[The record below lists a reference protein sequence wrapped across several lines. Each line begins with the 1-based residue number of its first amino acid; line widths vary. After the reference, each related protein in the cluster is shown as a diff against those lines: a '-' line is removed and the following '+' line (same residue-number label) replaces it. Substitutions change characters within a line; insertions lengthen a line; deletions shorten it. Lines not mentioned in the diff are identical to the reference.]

1 MEALT
6 GVQKWLN
13 VISQYDNEF
22 KKWEARTNKIV
33 KRYRDDNRNQNTNE
47 TAKFNIL
54 WSNVQTLI
62 PAVYARLP
70 KADVARRFGDN
81 DPVARVASQLIERAL
96 DFEIEHYTDFRSTMK
111 HAVEDRFLG
120 GRGVAWVRYE
130 PHVRA
135 QDIPED
141 GLQVTEDVDE
151 PDERGGQQVKTAM
164 PGVDGAMGEEVEP
177 QEEIEYECAPTD
189 YVHWKDFGHS
199 VARTWEEV
207 TSVWRWVYMTKESLA
222 ERFGEEM
229 AKKIPLDAGPETNKQ
244 YSTQSKDFTRAKICE
259 IWDKESG
266 KVYWI
271 SKSCPDI
278 LDERDDPL
286 ELENFFPCAK
296 PLYATMTS
304 DTLVPVPDFVLY
316 QDQATELDILTDRID
331 GLVKALRVRGVYD
344 ASQPTLQRLLTEGDN
359 NTLIPVD
366 KWMAFSEKGG
376 LKGSIDLLPLD
387 TLSNALLQCYRAR
400 DEIKNQIY
408 EITGISDIVRGQT
421 AASETATAQ
430 QIKGQYA
437 GLRLRSMQEDVALF
451 ASELF
456 QLKAQVI
463 CTKFQPTTILM
474 YAAAQSMQP
483 ADQALIPQALQ
494 LIQDKPLRS
503 FRIQVDSDSLV
514 QIDENQNKRERVE
527 FLQAMGG
534 FLTQAL
540 PMGQQAPELVPMLIE
555 LVKFGVGAYKKA
567 APIEGTIDQAMQEL
581 QMKQQQMAQQTPP
594 PNPEVVKMQA
604 EQQFE
609 QMKMQAQ
616 AQSEQMKMQATAQAE
631 QLRAQADIQVAQAKA
646 QADVQMHQMKLQAE
660 SQLEAQKQQY
670 MQAME
675 QVKLQAAEQLEKWKT
690 ELESATK
697 IMVARI
703 GANPGLDLP
712 LMEAQEAASTK
723 IAAELG
729 DNVTQAMNRMVQM
742 HDNMSNMHN
751 MAMDKINGVMT
762 VIAAP
767 KKIIR
772 GPDGR
777 ASGVEV
783 IQ

>member
-13 VISQYDNEF
+13 TISSYDNEF

-33 KRYRDDNRNQNTNE
+33 KRYRDDNRTQNTNE

-70 KADVARRFGDN
+70 KANVSRRFGDN

-96 DFEIEHYTDFRSTMK
+96 DFEIEHYPDFRASMK

-130 PHVRA
+130 PHVRT
-135 QDIPED
+135 QDMPED
-141 GLQVTEDVDE
+141 GLQITEDVDE
-151 PDERGGQQVKTAM
+151 VDEYGNQVKTAM
-164 PGVDGAMGEEVEP
+164 GGLAGEEP

-207 TSVWRWVYMTKESLA
+207 TAVWRWVYMTKESLA
-222 ERFGEEM
+222 ERFGEEL
-229 AKKIPLDAGPETNKQ
+229 AKKVPLDAGPETNKQ
-244 YSTQSKDFTRAKICE
+244 YSQGSKDFTRAKICE
-259 IWDKESG
+259 IWDKETG
-266 KVYWI
+266 KVCWI
-271 SKSCPDI
+271 SKSYPQV

-286 ELENFFPCAK
+286 GLENFFPCAK

-344 ASQPTLQRLLTEGDN
+344 ASQPALQRLLTEGDN

-366 KWMAFSEKGG
+366 KWMGFSEKGG
-376 LKGSIDLLPLD
+376 LKGSIDLLPID
-387 TLSNALLQCYRAR
+387 TLSAALIQCYRAR
-400 DEIKNQIY
+400 DEIKAQIY

-421 AASETATAQ
+421 SASETATAQ

-463 CTKFQPTTILM
+463 CTKFQPSTILQ
-474 YAAAQSMQP
+474 YAAANAMQP
-483 ADQALIPQALQ
+483 ADQALIPQAIQ
-494 LIQDKPLRS
+494 LLQDKPLRS
-503 FRIQVDSDSLV
+503 FRIQVDADSLV
-514 QIDENQNKRERVE
+514 QIDENQNKRDRVE

-534 FLTQAL
+534 FLTQAV
-540 PMGQQAPELVPMLIE
+540 PMGQQMPELVPMLVE
-555 LVKFGVGAYKKA
+555 LVKFGVSAYKKA
-567 APIEGTIDQAMQEL
+567 EPIEGTIDQAMDQL
-581 QMKQQQMAQQTPP
+581 QQKQQMASQQPP
-594 PNPEVVKMQA
+594 QPDPEMVKMQI
-604 EQQFE
+604 EQQRE
-609 QMKMQAQ
+609 QAR
-616 AQSEQMKMQATAQAE
+616 AE
-631 QLRAQADIQVAQAKA
+631 ADIQVEQIKMQSEAALEKQKQDFEAWKVQFEAQNKVNLARIA
-646 QADVQMHQMKLQAE
+646 ANPGVDIPL
-660 SQLEAQKQQY
+660 LEAQELQSKQMVQALTMSLNDALNKMTELHQNMMQ
-670 MQAME
+670 MQAQTVNQIE
-675 QVKLQAAEQLEKWKT
+675 GVKN
-690 ELESATK
+690 
-697 IMVARI
+697 IV
-703 GANPGLDLP
+703 
-712 LMEAQEAASTK
+712 
-723 IAAELG
+723 
-729 DNVTQAMNRMVQM
+729 
-742 HDNMSNMHN
+742 
-751 MAMDKINGVMT
+751 
-762 VIAAP
+762 AAP
-767 KKIIR
+767 KRVIR
-772 GPDGR
+772 GADGKV
-777 ASGVEV
+777 AGVEV
-783 IQ
+783 VQ

>member
-13 VISQYDNEF
+13 CISSYDNEF

-70 KADVARRFGDN
+70 KADVSRRFGDN

-96 DFEIEHYTDFRSTMK
+96 DYEIEHYTDFRSTMK

-130 PHVRA
+130 PHVRT
-135 QDIPED
+135 QDMPED

-151 PDERGGQQVKTAM
+151 ADEYGEKQVKNVMTL
-164 PGVDGAMGEEVEP
+164 DGAMGEEVEP

-207 TSVWRWVYMTKESLA
+207 TAVWRWVYMTKESLA

-244 YSTQSKDFTRAKICE
+244 YTTQNKDFTRAKICE

-266 KVYWI
+266 KVFWI
-271 SKSCPDI
+271 SKSCPQV

-304 DTLVPVPDFVLY
+304 DTLVPVADFVLY

-344 ASQPTLQRLLTEGDN
+344 ASQPALQRLLTEGDN
-359 NTLIPVD
+359 NTLLPVD

-437 GLRLRSMQEDVALF
+437 GLRLRAMQEDVALF

-463 CTKFQPTTILM
+463 CTKFQPATIM
-474 YAAAQSMQP
+474 QYAAADAMQD
-483 ADQALIPQALQ
+483 ADKALIPQALE
-494 LIQDKPLRS
+494 LIKNKPLRS

-514 QIDENQNKRERVE
+514 QIDENQNKRDRVE

-534 FLTQAL
+534 FLSQAV
-540 PMGQQAPELVPMLIE
+540 PMGAQAPELVPMLIE

-567 APIEGTIDQAMQEL
+567 EPIEGMIDQAMDQL
-581 QMKQQQMAQQTPP
+581 KVKQQKASETPPPPDPEMIKAQMDQQREQSRVEADLQIEQIKAQGDAALENQKQQFERWKTEYEAQNKINLARIAANPGYDIPLLEQQESANQQMIVSVAESMKDAISQMAQLHQAM
-594 PNPEVVKMQA
+594 MQ
-604 EQQFE
+604 
-609 QMKMQAQ
+609 MQAQ
-616 AQSEQMKMQATAQAE
+616 TMQQIE
-631 QLRAQADIQVAQAKA
+631 G
-646 QADVQMHQMKLQAE
+646 
-660 SQLEAQKQQY
+660 
-670 MQAME
+670 
-675 QVKLQAAEQLEKWKT
+675 VKN
-690 ELESATK
+690 
-697 IMVARI
+697 IV
-703 GANPGLDLP
+703 G
-712 LMEAQEAASTK
+712 
-723 IAAELG
+723 
-729 DNVTQAMNRMVQM
+729 
-742 HDNMSNMHN
+742 
-751 MAMDKINGVMT
+751 
-762 VIAAP
+762 AP
-767 KKIIR
+767 KRVIR
-772 GPDGR
+772 GPDGKV
-777 ASGVEV
+777 AGVEV
-783 IQ
+783 VQ

>member
-1 MEALT
+1 
-6 GVQKWLN
+6 
-13 VISQYDNEF
+13 
-22 KKWEARTNKIV
+22 
-33 KRYRDDNRNQNTNE
+33 
-47 TAKFNIL
+47 
-54 WSNVQTLI
+54 
-62 PAVYARLP
+62 
-70 KADVARRFGDN
+70 
-81 DPVARVASQLIERAL
+81 
-96 DFEIEHYTDFRSTMK
+96 
-111 HAVEDRFLG
+111 
-120 GRGVAWVRYE
+120 
-130 PHVRA
+130 
-135 QDIPED
+135 
-141 GLQVTEDVDE
+141 
-151 PDERGGQQVKTAM
+151 
-164 PGVDGAMGEEVEP
+164 
-177 QEEIEYECAPTD
+177 
-189 YVHWKDFGHS
+189 
-199 VARTWEEV
+199 
-207 TSVWRWVYMTKESLA
+207 MTKESLI
-222 ERFGEEM
+222 ERFGEKM
-229 AKKIPLDAGPETNKQ
+229 AKSIPLDAGPETNKQ

-316 QDQATELDILTDRID
+316 QDQAQELDILTDRID

-463 CTKFQPTTILM
+463 CTKFQPSTILQ
-474 YAAAQSMQP
+474 YAAATAMQP

-494 LIQDKPLRS
+494 LLQDKPLRS

-514 QIDENQNKRERVE
+514 QIDENQNKRDRTE

-534 FLTQAL
+534 FLNQAL
-540 PMGQQAPELVPMLIE
+540 PMGQQAPEMIPMLVE
-555 LVKFGVGAYKKA
+555 LVKFGIGAYKKA
-567 APIEGTIDQAMQEL
+567 EPIEGVIDQAME
-581 QMKQQQMAQQTPP
+581 QMKLKQQQMAANPTPPP
-594 PNPEVVKMQA
+594 PNPEMLKIQA
-604 EQQFE
+604 EQQ
-609 QMKMQAQ
+609 M
-616 AQSEQMKMQATAQAE
+616 EQMKMQATAQAD
-631 QLRAQADIQVAQAKA
+631 QMRVQADSQIAQAKA
-646 QADVQMHQMKLQAE
+646 QAEMQIAQMKMQADAA
-660 SQLEAQKQQY
+660 LEAQKQQHLAQ
-670 MQAME
+670 MKQAE
-675 QVKLQAAEQLEKWKT
+675 LDHAERLEHWKS

-712 LMEAQEAASTK
+712 LLEAQEAASTK
-723 IAAELG
+723 IAQELG
-729 DNVTQAMNRMVQM
+729 GNVTNAMNRMIEM
-742 HDNMSNMHN
+742 HENMNNMHN
-751 MAMDKINGVMT
+751 TAMDRINGAMEVM
-762 VIAAP
+762 AAP
-767 KKIIR
+767 KRVVR
-772 GPDGR
+772 GADGR
-777 ASGVEV
+777 VAGVEV
-783 IQ
+783 VKPVLQ

>member
-22 KKWEARTNKIV
+22 KKWEARAQKIV

-70 KADVARRFGDN
+70 KADVSRRFGDN

-96 DFEIEHYTDFRSTMK
+96 DFEIEHYSDFRSTMK
-111 HAVEDRFLG
+111 NAVEDRFLG

-135 QDIPED
+135 QEIPDD

-151 PDERGGQQVKTAM
+151 VDVKNTM
-164 PGVDGAMGEEVEP
+164 TLDGAIGEEVEQ

-189 YVHWKDFGHS
+189 YVYWKDFGHS

-222 ERFGEEM
+222 ERFGEEA
-229 AKKIPLDAGPETNKQ
+229 AKSIPLDAGPETNKQ

-286 ELENFFPCAK
+286 ELENFFPCPK

-304 DTLVPVPDFVLY
+304 DTLVPVADFALY
-316 QDQATELDILTDRID
+316 QDQANDLDILTDRID
-331 GLVKALRVRGVYD
+331 GMIKALRVRGVYD
-344 ASQPTLQRLLTEGDN
+344 ASQPALQRLLTEGDN

-387 TLSNALLQCYRAR
+387 VLATALLQCYRAQ
-400 DEIKNQIY
+400 DEIKQTIY
-408 EITGISDIVRGQT
+408 EITGISDIVRGQGQ
-421 AASETATAQ
+421 ASETATAQ

-451 ASELF
+451 ASALF

-463 CTKFQPTTILM
+463 CTKFQPSTIIQ
-474 YAAAQSMQP
+474 YAAAEAMSD
-483 ADQALIPQALQ
+483 ADKAMIPQALE
-494 LIQDKPLRS
+494 LLKNKPLRS

-514 QIDENQNKRERVE
+514 QIDEQQNKRDRVE

-534 FLTQAL
+534 FLNQAL
-540 PMGQQAPELVPMLIE
+540 PMGQQAPEMIPMLVE
-555 LVKFGVGAYKKA
+555 LVKFGIGAYKKA
-567 APIEGTIDQAMQEL
+567 EPIEGVIDQAME
-581 QMKQQQMAQQTPP
+581 QMKQKQQQAAANPAPP
-594 PNPEVVKMQA
+594 PPDPEM
-604 EQQFE
+604 
-609 QMKMQAQ
+609 MKLQAQ
-616 AQSEQMKMQATAQAE
+616 AQSEQMKMQATAQAD
-631 QLRAQADIQVAQAKA
+631 QMRAQVDGQIAQAKA
-646 QADVQMHQMKLQAE
+646 QTEMQIAQMKMQADAA
-660 SQLEAQKQQY
+660 LEAQKQQHLAQ
-670 MQAME
+670 MKQAE
-675 QVKLQAAEQLEKWKT
+675 LDHAERLERWKV
-690 ELESATK
+690 ELEQATK
-697 IMVARI
+697 ITVARI
-703 GANPGLDLP
+703 GANPGVDIP
-712 LMEAQEAASTK
+712 LLEAQEAASQKVTR
-723 IAAELG
+723 ELG
-729 DNVTQAMNRMVQM
+729 DNLAVAMNRMNEMQT
-742 HDNMSNMHN
+742 N
-751 MAMDKINGVMT
+751 MADMIGQTMNRIDGAVGVM
-762 VIAAP
+762 AAP
-767 KKIIR
+767 KRIIR
-772 GPDGR
+772 GKDGK
-777 ASGVEV
+777 AIGVEV

>member
-13 VISQYDNEF
+13 CISQYDNEF
-22 KKWEARTNKIV
+22 KKWEARTTKIV
-33 KRYRDDNRNQNTNE
+33 RRYRDDNRNQNTNE

-70 KADVARRFGDN
+70 KADVSRRFGDN

-130 PHVRA
+130 PHVRT
-135 QDIPED
+135 QDMPEN

-151 PDERGGQQVKTAM
+151 VDETKTAM
-164 PGVDGAMGEEVEP
+164 TMDGALGEEVEP

-266 KVYWI
+266 KVYWL
-271 SKSCPDI
+271 SKSCPEV

-304 DTLVPVPDFVLY
+304 DTLVPVADFVLY

-344 ASQPTLQRLLTEGDN
+344 ASQPSLQRLLTEGDN

-376 LKGSIDLLPLD
+376 LKGSIDLLPID

-437 GLRLRSMQEDVALF
+437 GLRLRAMQEDVALF

-463 CTKFQPTTILM
+463 CTKFQPQTILQ
-474 YAAAQSMQP
+474 YAAAEAMTD
-483 ADQALIPQALQ
+483 ADKALIPQALM
-494 LIQDKPLRS
+494 LLKDKPLRS

-514 QIDENQNKRERVE
+514 QIDENQNKRDRTE

-540 PMGQQAPELVPMLIE
+540 PVGQQQPELIPMLVE
-555 LVKFGVGAYKKA
+555 LIKFGVGAYKKA
-567 APIEGTIDQAMQEL
+567 EPIEGMIDQAMQQLED
-581 QMKQQQMAQQTPP
+581 KQKQMAANPTPP
-594 PNPEVVKMQA
+594 PPDPEMMKMQA
-604 EQQFE
+604 EQQ
-609 QMKMQAQ
+609 M
-616 AQSEQMKMQATAQAE
+616 EQMKMQATAQAE
-631 QLRAQADIQVAQAKA
+631 QLRAQADGQIAQAKA
-646 QADVQMHQMKLQAE
+646 QAEMQMEQMKLQHLAAMKQAE
-660 SQLEAQKQQY
+660 LDHADRLER
-670 MQAME
+670 
-675 QVKLQAAEQLEKWKT
+675 WKV
-690 ELESATK
+690 ELEQATK
-697 IMVARI
+697 ITVARI
-703 GANPGLDLP
+703 GANPGVDIP
-712 LMEAQEAASTK
+712 LLEAQEAASQK
-723 IAAELG
+723 
-729 DNVTQAMNRMVQM
+729 VTQELSHSLSMAMGKMHEIHNNMADMIGQTMNRI
-742 HDNMSNMHN
+742 DG
-751 MAMDKINGVMT
+751 AMGVMS
-762 VIAAP
+762 AP
-767 KKIIR
+767 KRVIR

-777 ASGVEV
+777 VSGIEV
-783 IQ
+783 VQPTLQ

>member
-13 VISQYDNEF
+13 CISSYDNEF
-22 KKWEARTNKIV
+22 KKWEARANKIV

-70 KADVARRFGDN
+70 KADVARRFGDS

-96 DFEIEHYTDFRSTMK
+96 DFEVEHYSDFRSTMK

-130 PHVRA
+130 PHVRT
-135 QDIPED
+135 QDMPED

-151 PDERGGQQVKTAM
+151 VDAKETM
-164 PGVDGAMGEEVEP
+164 TLDGAMGEEEQ

-207 TSVWRWVYMTKESLA
+207 TSVWRWVYMTKESLV

-229 AKKIPLDAGPETNKQ
+229 ARKIPLDAGPETNKQ
-244 YSTQSKDFTRAKICE
+244 YTQSSKDFTRAKICE

-271 SKSCPDI
+271 SKSCPQI

-331 GLVKALRVRGVYD
+331 GLVKALRLRGVYD
-344 ASQPTLQRLLTEGDN
+344 ASQPPLQRLLTEGDN

-387 TLSNALLQCYRAR
+387 TLSAALLQCYRAR
-400 DEIKNQIY
+400 EEIKGQIY

-463 CTKFQPTTILM
+463 CTKFQPSTILQ
-474 YAAAQSMQP
+474 YAAAQAMQP
-483 ADQALIPQALQ
+483 ADQELIPQALE
-494 LIQDKPLRS
+494 LLKNKPLRS

-514 QIDENQNKRERVE
+514 QIDEQQNKRDRTE

-534 FLTQAL
+534 FLNQAL
-540 PMGQQAPELVPMLIE
+540 PMGQQAPEMIPMLVE
-555 LVKFGVGAYKKA
+555 LVKFGIGAYKKA
-567 APIEGTIDQAMQEL
+567 EPIEGTIDQAME
-581 QMKQQQMAQQTPP
+581 QMKQKQQQMAANPTPP
-594 PNPEVVKMQA
+594 PPDPEMLKL
-604 EQQFE
+604 
-609 QMKMQAQ
+609 QAQ
-616 AQSEQMKMQATAQAE
+616 AQSEQMKMQATAQAD
-631 QLRAQADIQVAQAKA
+631 QMRAQVDGQIAQAKA
-646 QADVQMHQMKLQAE
+646 QAEMQIAQMKMQADAA
-660 SQLEAQKQQY
+660 LEAQKQQHLAQ
-670 MQAME
+670 MKQAE
-675 QVKLQAAEQLEKWKT
+675 LDHAERLERWKV
-690 ELESATK
+690 ELEQATK
-697 IMVARI
+697 ITVARI
-703 GANPGLDLP
+703 GANPGVDIP
-712 LMEAQEAASTK
+712 LLEAQEAASQKVTR
-723 IAAELG
+723 ELG
-729 DNVTQAMNRMVQM
+729 DNLAIAMGKMHELHNNMADMIGQTMNRIDGAV
-742 HDNMSNMHN
+742 
-751 MAMDKINGVMT
+751 GVM
-762 VIAAP
+762 AAP
-767 KKIIR
+767 KRIIR
-772 GPDGR
+772 GKDGK
-777 ASGVEV
+777 AIGVEV

>member
-22 KKWEARTNKIV
+22 KKWEGRVNKIV

-135 QDIPED
+135 QDEPED
-141 GLQVTEDVDE
+141 GFQVTEDVDE
-151 PDERGGQQVKTAM
+151 PDEEGNQQVKTAM

-189 YVHWKDFGHS
+189 YVHWKDFGHA

-266 KVYWI
+266 KVYWL
-271 SKSCPDI
+271 SKSCPEV

-421 AASETATAQ
+421 SASETATAQ

-437 GLRLRSMQEDVALF
+437 GLRLRAMQEDVALF

-463 CTKFQPTTILM
+463 CTKFQPTTILQ
-474 YAAAQSMQP
+474 YAAAQAMNP
-483 ADQALIPQALQ
+483 ADQALIPQALM
-494 LIQDKPLRS
+494 LLQDKPLRN

-514 QIDENQNKRERVE
+514 QIDEQQNKRERVE

-534 FLTQAL
+534 FLNQAL
-540 PMGQQAPELVPMLIE
+540 PMGQQAPELVPMLVE
-555 LVKFGVGAYKKA
+555 LLKFGVGAYKKA
-567 APIEGTIDQAMQEL
+567 EPIEGAIDQAMD
-581 QMKQQQMAQQTPP
+581 QMKQTQQQMAANPTPP
-594 PNPEVVKMQA
+594 PPDPEMMKLQG
-604 EQQFE
+604 QQ
-609 QMKMQAQ
+609 QI
-616 AQSEQMKMQATAQAE
+616 EQMKMQATAQAD
-631 QLRAQADIQVAQAKA
+631 QLRVQADAQNAQTQAQFDMQVE
-646 QADVQMHQMKLQAE
+646 QMKMQAE
-660 SQLEAQKQQY
+660 AQLESQKQQFE
-670 MQAME
+670 MALANQE
-675 QVKLQAAEQLEKWKT
+675 LQVKERQERYKS
-690 ELESATK
+690 ELDAATK
-697 IMVARI
+697 ITIALLS
-703 GANPGLDLP
+703 ANPDSSVE
-712 LMEAQEAASTK
+712 EANAQATQLTNQISQNINAAMAQMAASS
-723 IAAELG
+723 
-729 DNVTQAMNRMVQM
+729 
-742 HDNMSNMHN
+742 DNMAAMHGQTL
-751 MAMDKINGVMT
+751 AQLGSAVKSLV
-762 VIAAP
+762 AP
-767 KKIIR
+767 KKVIR
-772 GPDGR
+772 GSDGR
-777 ASGVEV
+777 VVGVEV
-783 IQ
+783 ISD

>member
-13 VISQYDNEF
+13 TISQYDNEF
-22 KKWEARTNKIV
+22 KKWEGRTTKIV

-81 DPVARVASQLIERAL
+81 DPVARVAAQLIERAL

-151 PDERGGQQVKTAM
+151 VDSEGQQVKTAM
-164 PGVDGAMGEEVEP
+164 PGIDGALGEEVEP

-229 AKKIPLDAGPETNKQ
+229 ARKIPLDAGPETNKQ

-474 YAAAQSMQP
+474 YAAAQGMQP
-483 ADQALIPQALQ
+483 ADQTLIPQALQ
-494 LIQDKPLRS
+494 LIQSKPLRS

-567 APIEGTIDQAMQEL
+567 APIEGTIDQAMQQL
-581 QMKQQQMAQQTPP
+581 QMKQQQMATQPP
-594 PNPEVVKMQA
+594 PLNPEVVKMQA

-616 AQSEQMKMQATAQAE
+616 AQNEQMKMQATAQSE

-646 QADVQMHQMKLQAE
+646 QADVQMAQMKLQAE
-660 SQLEAQKQQY
+660 TQLEAQKQQY

-675 QVKLQAAEQLEKWKT
+675 QAKLQAAEQLEKWKT

-712 LMEAQEAASTK
+712 LLEAQEAASTK

-772 GPDGR
+772 GADGR
-777 ASGVEV
+777 AAGVELA
-783 IQ
+783 

>member
-33 KRYRDDNRNQNTNE
+33 RRYRDDNRNQNTNE

-62 PAVYARLP
+62 PSVYARLP
-70 KADVARRFGDN
+70 KADVSRRFGDN

-96 DFEIEHYTDFRSTMK
+96 DFEIEHYTDFRSTMR

-135 QDIPED
+135 QDEPED
-141 GLQVTEDVDE
+141 GFQVTEDVDE
-151 PDERGGQQVKTAM
+151 PEGNERIKNTM
-164 PGVDGAMGEEVEP
+164 TLDGAIGEELEP

-207 TSVWRWVYMTKESLA
+207 TQVWRWVYMTKESLI
-222 ERFGEEM
+222 ERFGEET
-229 AKKIPLDAGPETNKQ
+229 AKSIPLDAGPETNKQ

-259 IWDKESG
+259 LWDKESG

-271 SKSCPDI
+271 SKSSPNI

-286 ELENFFPCAK
+286 QLENFFPCAK

-316 QDQATELDILTDRID
+316 QDQATDLDILTDRID

-376 LKGSIDLLPLD
+376 LKGSIDLLPID
-387 TLSNALLQCYRAR
+387 TLANALLQCYRAMN
-400 DEIKNQIY
+400 EIKTQIY
-408 EITGISDIVRGQT
+408 EITGISDIIRGQG

-463 CTKFQPTTILM
+463 CTKFQPSTILQ
-474 YAAAQSMQP
+474 YAAAEAMQP
-483 ADQALIPQALQ
+483 ADQALIPQALM
-494 LIQDKPLRS
+494 LLKDKPLRS

-514 QIDENQNKRERVE
+514 QIDENQNKRDRVE

-581 QMKQQQMAQQTPP
+581 QMKQQQASQQPPP
-594 PNPEVVKMQA
+594 PNPEVLKMQA

-631 QLRAQADIQVAQAKA
+631 QMRVQADGQIAQTKA
-646 QADVQMHQMKLQAE
+646 QAEMQIAQMKMQADAA
-660 SQLEAQKQQY
+660 LEAQKQQHLAA
-670 MQAME
+670 MKQAE
-675 QVKLQAAEQLEKWKT
+675 LDHAERLERWKV
-690 ELESATK
+690 ELEQATK
-697 IMVARI
+697 ITVARI
-703 GANPGLDLP
+703 GANPGVDIP
-712 LMEAQEAASTK
+712 LLEAQEAASQKVTR
-723 IAAELG
+723 ELG
-729 DNVTQAMNRMVQM
+729 DNLAIAMGKMNE
-742 HDNMSNMHN
+742 MHN
-751 MAMDKINGVMT
+751 NMADMIGQTMSRIDGAVGVM
-762 VIAAP
+762 AAP
-767 KKIIR
+767 KRIIR
-772 GPDGR
+772 GKDGK
-777 ASGVEV
+777 AIGVEV
-783 IQ
+783 VQ

>member
-33 KRYRDDNRNQNTNE
+33 RRYRDDNRNQNTNE

-70 KADVARRFGDN
+70 KADVSRRFGDN

-151 PDERGGQQVKTAM
+151 VDSTGQQVKTAM
-164 PGVDGAMGEEVEP
+164 TLDGAMGEEVEP

-207 TSVWRWVYMTKESLA
+207 TQVWRWVYMTKDSLI
-222 ERFGEEM
+222 ERFGEET
-229 AKKIPLDAGPETNKQ
+229 AKSIPLDAGPETNKQ

-259 IWDKESG
+259 LWDKESG

-271 SKSCPDI
+271 SKSCPNI

-316 QDQATELDILTDRID
+316 QDQATDLDILTDRID

-359 NTLIPVD
+359 NTLIPID
-366 KWMAFSEKGG
+366 KWMGFSEKGG
-376 LKGSIDLLPLD
+376 LKGSIDLLPID
-387 TLSNALLQCYRAR
+387 VMAATLIQCYRAMN
-400 DEIKNQIY
+400 EIKTQIY
-408 EITGISDIVRGQT
+408 EITGISDIIRGQGQ
-421 AASETATAQ
+421 ASETATAQ

-474 YAAAQSMQP
+474 YAAAQGMQP

-581 QMKQQQMAQQTPP
+581 QMKQQQMAQQPPP
-594 PNPEVVKMQA
+594 PNPEVMKMQA
-604 EQQFE
+604 EQQF
-609 QMKMQAQ
+609 
-616 AQSEQMKMQATAQAE
+616 EQMKMQATAQAE
-631 QLRAQADIQVAQAKA
+631 QLRAQADIQVAQ
-646 QADVQMHQMKLQAE
+646 MKLQAE
-660 SQLEAQKQQY
+660 SQLEAQKQQH

-675 QVKLQAAEQLEKWKT
+675 QAKLQSAEQLEKWKT

-712 LMEAQEAASTK
+712 LLEAQEAASTK

-742 HDNMSNMHN
+742 HDNMNNMHN
-751 MAMDKINGVMT
+751 TAMDKINGVMT

>member
-33 KRYRDDNRNQNTNE
+33 RRYRDDNRNQNTNE

-62 PAVYARLP
+62 PSVYARLP
-70 KADVARRFGDN
+70 KADVSRRFGDN

-96 DFEIEHYTDFRSTMK
+96 DFEIEHYTDFRSTMR

-135 QDIPED
+135 QDEPED
-141 GLQVTEDVDE
+141 GFQVTEDVDE
-151 PDERGGQQVKTAM
+151 PEGNERIKNTM
-164 PGVDGAMGEEVEP
+164 TLDGAIGEELEP

-207 TSVWRWVYMTKESLA
+207 TQVWRWVYMTKESLI
-222 ERFGEEM
+222 ERFGEET
-229 AKKIPLDAGPETNKQ
+229 AKSIPLDAGPETNKQ

-259 IWDKESG
+259 LWDKESG

-271 SKSCPDI
+271 SKSSPNI

-286 ELENFFPCAK
+286 QLENFFPCAK

-316 QDQATELDILTDRID
+316 QDQATDLDILTDRID

-376 LKGSIDLLPLD
+376 LKGSIDLLPID
-387 TLSNALLQCYRAR
+387 TLANALLQCYRAMN
-400 DEIKNQIY
+400 EIKTQIY
-408 EITGISDIVRGQT
+408 EITGISDIIRGQG

-463 CTKFQPTTILM
+463 CTKFQPSTILQ
-474 YAAAQSMQP
+474 YAAAEAMQP
-483 ADQALIPQALQ
+483 ADQALIPQALM
-494 LIQDKPLRS
+494 LLKDKPLRS

-514 QIDENQNKRERVE
+514 QIDENQNKRDRVE

-581 QMKQQQMAQQTPP
+581 QMKQQQAAQQPPP
-594 PNPEVVKMQA
+594 PNPEVMKMQA

-609 QMKMQAQ
+609 QMKMQVAAQ
-616 AQSEQMKMQATAQAE
+616 ADQMRAQADGQIAQSKAQTEMQIAQMKMQADAA
-631 QLRAQADIQVAQAKA
+631 
-646 QADVQMHQMKLQAE
+646 
-660 SQLEAQKQQY
+660 LEAQKQQHLAA
-670 MQAME
+670 MKQAE
-675 QVKLQAAEQLEKWKT
+675 LDHAERLERWKV
-690 ELESATK
+690 ELEQATK
-697 IMVARI
+697 ITVARI
-703 GANPGLDLP
+703 GANPGVDIP
-712 LMEAQEAASTK
+712 LLEAQEAASQKVTRELSDNLA
-723 IAAELG
+723 IAMGKMNEMHNNMADMIG
-729 DNVTQAMNRMVQM
+729 QTMNRIDGAV
-742 HDNMSNMHN
+742 
-751 MAMDKINGVMT
+751 GVM
-762 VIAAP
+762 AAP
-767 KKIIR
+767 KRIIR
-772 GPDGR
+772 GADGK
-777 ASGVEV
+777 AIGVEV
-783 IQ
+783 VQ

>member
-22 KKWEARTNKIV
+22 KKWEARTTKIV
-33 KRYRDDNRNQNTNE
+33 RRYRDDNRNANTNE

-62 PAVYARLP
+62 PSVYARLP
-70 KADVARRFGDN
+70 KADVSRRFGDN

-135 QDIPED
+135 QDEPED
-141 GLQVTEDVDE
+141 GFQITEDVDE
-151 PDERGGQQVKTAM
+151 PEEQGNQQVKNTM
-164 PGVDGAMGEEVEP
+164 TLDGAIGEELEP

-207 TSVWRWVYMTKESLA
+207 TQVWRWVYMTKESLI
-222 ERFGEEM
+222 ERFGEET
-229 AKKIPLDAGPETNKQ
+229 AKSIPLDAGPETNKQ

-259 IWDKESG
+259 MWDKESG

-271 SKSCPDI
+271 SKSCPNI

-286 ELENFFPCAK
+286 DLENFFPCAK

-316 QDQATELDILTDRID
+316 QDQATDLDILTDRID

-376 LKGSIDLLPLD
+376 LKGSIDLLPID
-387 TLSNALLQCYRAR
+387 TLANALLQCYRAMN
-400 DEIKNQIY
+400 EIKTQIY
-408 EITGISDIVRGQT
+408 EITGISDIIRGQG

-463 CTKFQPTTILM
+463 CTKFQPSTILQ
-474 YAAAQSMQP
+474 YAAAEAMQP
-483 ADQALIPQALQ
+483 ADQALIPQALM
-494 LIQDKPLRS
+494 LLKDKPLRS

-514 QIDENQNKRERVE
+514 QIDENQNKRDRVE

-581 QMKQQQMAQQTPP
+581 QMKQQQASQQPPP
-594 PNPEVVKMQA
+594 PNPEVLKMQA

-631 QLRAQADIQVAQAKA
+631 QMRVQADGQIAQTKA
-646 QADVQMHQMKLQAE
+646 QVEMQIAQMKMQADAA
-660 SQLEAQKQQY
+660 LEAQKQQHLAA
-670 MQAME
+670 MKQAE
-675 QVKLQAAEQLEKWKT
+675 LDHAERLERWKV
-690 ELESATK
+690 ELEQATK
-697 IMVARI
+697 ITVARI
-703 GANPGLDLP
+703 SSNPGVDIP
-712 LMEAQEAASTK
+712 LLEAQEAASQKVTR
-723 IAAELG
+723 ELG
-729 DNVTQAMNRMVQM
+729 DNLAIAMGKMNE
-742 HDNMSNMHN
+742 MHN
-751 MAMDKINGVMT
+751 NMADMIGQTMSRIDGAVGVM
-762 VIAAP
+762 AAP
-767 KKIIR
+767 KRIIR
-772 GPDGR
+772 GKDGK
-777 ASGVEV
+777 AIGVEV
-783 IQ
+783 VQ

>member
-13 VISQYDNEF
+13 TISQYDNEF
-22 KKWEARTNKIV
+22 KKWEGRTTKIV

-135 QDIPED
+135 QDEPED
-141 GLQVTEDVDE
+141 GYQVTEDVDE

-222 ERFGEEM
+222 ERFGKEM

-376 LKGSIDLLPLD
+376 LRGSIDLLPLD

-494 LIQDKPLRS
+494 LIQSKPLRS
-503 FRIQVDSDSLV
+503 FRVQVDSDSLV
-514 QIDENQNKRERVE
+514 QIDENQNKRERTE

-581 QMKQQQMAQQTPP
+581 QKKQQMMAQQPPP
-594 PNPEVVKMQA
+594 PNPEVIKMQA

-609 QMKMQAQ
+609 QMKMQAN
-616 AQSEQMKMQATAQAE
+616 AQSE

-646 QADVQMHQMKLQAE
+646 QAEVQMAQMKLQAE

-675 QVKLQAAEQLEKWKT
+675 QAKLQAAEQLEKWKT

-742 HDNMSNMHN
+742 HENMNNMHN
-751 MAMDKINGVMT
+751 TAMDKINGVMT

-772 GPDGR
+772 GADGR
-777 ASGVEV
+777 AAGVELA
-783 IQ
+783 

>member
-33 KRYRDDNRNQNTNE
+33 RRYRDDNRNQNTNE

-70 KADVARRFGDN
+70 KADVSRRFGDN

-151 PDERGGQQVKTAM
+151 VDSTGQQVKTAM
-164 PGVDGAMGEEVEP
+164 TLDGAMGEEVEQ

-207 TSVWRWVYMTKESLA
+207 TQVWRWVYMTKDSLI
-222 ERFGEEM
+222 ERFGEET
-229 AKKIPLDAGPETNKQ
+229 AKSIPLDAGPETNKQ

-259 IWDKESG
+259 LWDKESG

-271 SKSCPDI
+271 SKSCPNI

-316 QDQATELDILTDRID
+316 QDQATDLDILTDRID

-376 LKGSIDLLPLD
+376 LKGSIDLLPID
-387 TLSNALLQCYRAR
+387 VMAATLMQCYRAMN
-400 DEIKNQIY
+400 EIKTQIY
-408 EITGISDIVRGQT
+408 EITGISDIIRGQGQ
-421 AASETATAQ
+421 ASETATAQ

-474 YAAAQSMQP
+474 YAAAQGMQP

-581 QMKQQQMAQQTPP
+581 QMKQQQMSQQPPP
-594 PNPEVVKMQA
+594 PNPEVMKMQA

-609 QMKMQAQ
+609 QMRMQTQAQ
-616 AQSEQMKMQATAQAE
+616 TEQMKMQATAQTE
-631 QLRAQADIQVAQAKA
+631 QMRVQADGQIAQAKA
-646 QADVQMHQMKLQAE
+646 QAEMQIAQMKMQADAA
-660 SQLEAQKQQY
+660 LEAQKQQHL
-670 MQAME
+670 QAM
-675 QVKLQAAEQLEKWKT
+675 KQAELDHADQLERWKV
-690 ELESATK
+690 ELEQATK
-697 IMVARI
+697 ITVARI
-703 GANPGLDLP
+703 GANPGMDIP
-712 LMEAQEAASTK
+712 LLEAQEAASQKVTQ
-723 IAAELG
+723 ELG
-729 DNVTQAMNRMVQM
+729 NNLAVAMNRMNEMQT
-742 HDNMSNMHN
+742 N
-751 MAMDKINGVMT
+751 MADMIGQTMNRIDGAVGVM
-762 VIAAP
+762 AAP
-767 KKIIR
+767 KRIIR
-772 GPDGR
+772 GADGK
-777 ASGVEV
+777 AIGVEV
-783 IQ
+783 VQ

>member
-13 VISQYDNEF
+13 TISQYDNEF
-22 KKWEARTNKIV
+22 KKWEGRTTKIV

-130 PHVRA
+130 PHVRE

-151 PDERGGQQVKTAM
+151 ADSEGQQVKTAM
-164 PGVDGAMGEEVEP
+164 PGVDGAMGQEVEP

-271 SKSCPDI
+271 SKSCPQV

-286 ELENFFPCAK
+286 GLENFFPCAK

-376 LKGSIDLLPLD
+376 LRGSIDLLPLD

-463 CTKFQPTTILM
+463 CTKFQPSTILQ
-474 YAAAQSMQP
+474 YAAAQAMQP

-514 QIDENQNKRERVE
+514 QIDEQQNKRDRVE

-581 QMKQQQMAQQTPP
+581 QMKQQQAAQQPPP
-594 PNPEVVKMQA
+594 PNPEVMKMQA

-609 QMKMQAQ
+609 QMRMQAQ
-616 AQSEQMKMQATAQAE
+616 AQTEQMKMQATAQAE
-631 QLRAQADIQVAQAKA
+631 QMRVQADGQIAQAKA
-646 QADVQMHQMKLQAE
+646 QAEMQIAQMKMQADAA
-660 SQLEAQKQQY
+660 LEAQKQQHL
-670 MQAME
+670 QAMKQSE
-675 QVKLQAAEQLEKWKT
+675 LNHADQLERWKV
-690 ELESATK
+690 ELEQATK
-697 IMVARI
+697 ITVARI
-703 GANPGLDLP
+703 GANPGMDIP
-712 LMEAQEAASTK
+712 LLEAQEAASQKVTR
-723 IAAELG
+723 ELG
-729 DNVTQAMNRMVQM
+729 DNLAMAMGKMHELHSNMADMVGQAMNRIDGAV
-742 HDNMSNMHN
+742 
-751 MAMDKINGVMT
+751 GVM
-762 VIAAP
+762 AAP
-767 KKIIR
+767 KRIIR
-772 GPDGR
+772 GADGK
-777 ASGVEV
+777 AIGVEV
-783 IQ
+783 VQ

>member
-1 MEALT
+1 M
-6 GVQKWLN
+6 
-13 VISQYDNEF
+13 
-22 KKWEARTNKIV
+22 
-33 KRYRDDNRNQNTNE
+33 
-47 TAKFNIL
+47 
-54 WSNVQTLI
+54 
-62 PAVYARLP
+62 
-70 KADVARRFGDN
+70 
-81 DPVARVASQLIERAL
+81 
-96 DFEIEHYTDFRSTMK
+96 
-111 HAVEDRFLG
+111 
-120 GRGVAWVRYE
+120 
-130 PHVRA
+130 
-135 QDIPED
+135 PED
-141 GLQVTEDVDE
+141 GLQITEDTDE
-151 PDERGGQQVKTAM
+151 ADVEENTSQNMMTMDGGL
-164 PGVDGAMGEEVEP
+164 GEGVEP

-207 TSVWRWVYMTKESLA
+207 TCVWRWVYMTKESLA

-244 YSTQSKDFTRAKICE
+244 YSTQNKDFTRAKICE
-259 IWDKESG
+259 LWDKESG

-271 SKSCPDI
+271 SKSCPNI

-344 ASQPTLQRLLTEGDN
+344 ASQPALQRLLTEGDN

-421 AASETATAQ
+421 SASETATAQ

-463 CTKFQPTTILM
+463 CTKFQPQTILQ

-483 ADQALIPQALQ
+483 ADQALIPQALM
-494 LIQDKPLRS
+494 LLKDKPLRN

-514 QIDENQNKRERVE
+514 QIDEQQNKRDRTE

-534 FLTQAL
+534 FLAQSL

-555 LVKFGVGAYKKA
+555 LVRFGVGAYKKA
-567 APIEGTIDQAMQEL
+567 EPIEGVIDQAMDQL
-581 QMKQQQMAQQTPP
+581 KVKQQQMAQQPP
-594 PNPEVVKMQA
+594 KPDPEMIKVQMDQQREQA
-604 EQQFE
+604 R
-609 QMKMQAQ
+609 
-616 AQSEQMKMQATAQAE
+616 T
-631 QLRAQADIQVAQAKA
+631 
-646 QADVQMHQMKLQAE
+646 QADVQIETIKAQGQAA
-660 SQLEAQKQQY
+660 LEQQKQQF
-670 MQAME
+670 E
-675 QVKLQAAEQLEKWKT
+675 HWKV
-690 ELESATK
+690 EYEAQNK
-697 IMVARI
+697 INIERI
-703 GANPGLDLP
+703 KANPGYDIP
-712 LMEAQEAASTK
+712 LIEQQESAIVTISQSMKDAITQMAQLNQQMMA
-723 IAAELG
+723 L
-729 DNVTQAMNRMVQM
+729 QAQT
-742 HDNMSNMHN
+742 
-751 MAMDKINGVMT
+751 IQQIEGVKNI
-762 VIAAP
+762 VSAP
-767 KKIIR
+767 KRVIR
-772 GPDGR
+772 GIDGKV
-777 ASGVEV
+777 AGVEV

>member
-6 GVQKWLN
+6 SVQKWLN
-13 VISQYDNEF
+13 CISSYDNEF
-22 KKWEARTNKIV
+22 KKWEARANKIV

-96 DFEIEHYTDFRSTMK
+96 DFEIEHYSDFRSTMK

-135 QDIPED
+135 QDMPED

-151 PDERGGQQVKTAM
+151 AESKEAM
-164 PGVDGAMGEEVEP
+164 TLDGAMGEEVEQ

-207 TSVWRWVYMTKESLA
+207 TSVWRWVYMTKESLV

-244 YSTQSKDFTRAKICE
+244 YTQSSKDFTRAKICE

-271 SKSCPDI
+271 SKSCPQI

-344 ASQPTLQRLLTEGDN
+344 ASQPALQRLLTEGDN

-387 TLSNALLQCYRAR
+387 TLSAALLQCYRAR
-400 DEIKNQIY
+400 EEIKGQIY

-463 CTKFQPTTILM
+463 CTKFQPSTILQ
-474 YAAAQSMQP
+474 YAAAQAMQP
-483 ADQALIPQALQ
+483 ADQELIPQALE
-494 LIQDKPLRS
+494 LLKNKPLRS

-514 QIDENQNKRERVE
+514 QIDEQQNKRDRTE

-534 FLTQAL
+534 FLNQAL
-540 PMGQQAPELVPMLIE
+540 PMGQQAPEMIPMLVE
-555 LVKFGVGAYKKA
+555 LVKFGIGAYKKA
-567 APIEGTIDQAMQEL
+567 EPIEGTIDQAME
-581 QMKQQQMAQQTPP
+581 QMKQKQQQMAANPTPP
-594 PNPEVVKMQA
+594 PPDPEMLKL
-604 EQQFE
+604 
-609 QMKMQAQ
+609 QAQ
-616 AQSEQMKMQATAQAE
+616 AQSEQMKMQATAQAD
-631 QLRAQADIQVAQAKA
+631 QMRAQVDGQIAQAKA
-646 QADVQMHQMKLQAE
+646 QAEMQIAQMKMQADAA
-660 SQLEAQKQQY
+660 LEAQKQQHLAQ
-670 MQAME
+670 MKQAE
-675 QVKLQAAEQLEKWKT
+675 LDHAERLERWKV
-690 ELESATK
+690 ELEQATK
-697 IMVARI
+697 ITVARI
-703 GANPGLDLP
+703 GANPGMDIP
-712 LMEAQEAASTK
+712 LLEAQEAASQKVTR
-723 IAAELG
+723 ELG
-729 DNVTQAMNRMVQM
+729 DNLAMAMGKMHELHSNMADMVGQAMNRIDGAV
-742 HDNMSNMHN
+742 
-751 MAMDKINGVMT
+751 GVM
-762 VIAAP
+762 AAP
-767 KKIIR
+767 KRIIR
-772 GPDGR
+772 GKDGK
-777 ASGVEV
+777 AIGVEV

>member
-22 KKWEARTNKIV
+22 KKWEGRVNKIV

-135 QDIPED
+135 QDEPED
-141 GLQVTEDVDE
+141 GFQVTEDIDE
-151 PDERGGQQVKTAM
+151 PDEEGNQQVKTAM
-164 PGVDGAMGEEVEP
+164 PGADGAMGEEVEP

-189 YVHWKDFGHS
+189 YVHWKDFGHA

-266 KVYWI
+266 KVYWL
-271 SKSCPDI
+271 SKSCPEV

-376 LKGSIDLLPLD
+376 LRGSIDLLPLD

-421 AASETATAQ
+421 SASETATAQ

-463 CTKFQPTTILM
+463 CTKFQPTTILQ
-474 YAAAQSMQP
+474 YAAAQAMNP
-483 ADQALIPQALQ
+483 ADQALIPQALM
-494 LIQDKPLRS
+494 LLQDKPLRN

-514 QIDENQNKRERVE
+514 QIDENQNKRERTE

-567 APIEGTIDQAMQEL
+567 EPIEGAIDQAMD
-581 QMKQQQMAQQTPP
+581 QMKQKQQQMAANPTPP
-594 PNPEVVKMQA
+594 PPSPEMIKMQG
-604 EQQFE
+604 QQ
-609 QMKMQAQ
+609 QI
-616 AQSEQMKMQATAQAE
+616 EQMKMQATAQAD
-631 QLRAQADIQVAQAKA
+631 QLRVQADAQNAQTQAQFDMQVE
-646 QADVQMHQMKLQAE
+646 QMKMQAE
-660 SQLEAQKQQY
+660 AQLESQKQQFE
-670 MQAME
+670 MALANQE
-675 QVKLQAAEQLEKWKT
+675 LQVKERQERYKS
-690 ELESATK
+690 ELDAATK
-697 IMVARI
+697 ITIALLS
-703 GANPGLDLP
+703 ANPDSIVE
-712 LMEAQEAASTK
+712 EANAQATQLTNQISQNINAAMAQMAASS
-723 IAAELG
+723 
-729 DNVTQAMNRMVQM
+729 
-742 HDNMSNMHN
+742 DNMAAMHGQTL
-751 MAMDKINGVMT
+751 AQLGSAVKSLV
-762 VIAAP
+762 AP
-767 KKIIR
+767 KKVIR
-772 GPDGR
+772 GSDGR
-777 ASGVEV
+777 VVGVEV
-783 IQ
+783 ISD

>member
-13 VISQYDNEF
+13 TISSYDNEF

-70 KADVARRFGDN
+70 KADVSRRFGDN
-81 DPVARVASQLIERAL
+81 DPVARVASQLVERAL

-130 PHVRA
+130 PHVKE
-135 QDIPED
+135 QDMPED

-151 PDERGGQQVKTAM
+151 VDEYGNQVKTPM
-164 PGVDGAMGEEVEP
+164 GLMGEET

-189 YVHWKDFGHS
+189 YVHWKDFGHT

-207 TSVWRWVYMTKESLA
+207 TAVWRWVYMTKESLA

-229 AKKIPLDAGPETNKQ
+229 AKRIPLDAGPETNKQ
-244 YSTQSKDFTRAKICE
+244 YSQGSKDFTRAKICE
-259 IWDKESG
+259 IWDKDSG

-271 SKSCPDI
+271 SKSCPQV

-286 ELENFFPCAK
+286 GLENFFPCAK

-344 ASQPTLQRLLTEGDN
+344 ASQPALQRLLTEGDN

-366 KWMAFSEKGG
+366 KWMGFSEKGG
-376 LKGSIDLLPLD
+376 LKGSIDLLPID
-387 TLSNALLQCYRAR
+387 VMSAALIQCYRAR
-400 DEIKNQIY
+400 DEIKAQIY

-421 AASETATAQ
+421 TASETATAQ

-456 QLKAQVI
+456 QLKAQII
-463 CTKFQPTTILM
+463 CTKFQPSTILQ
-474 YAAAQSMQP
+474 YAAANAMQP
-483 ADQALIPQALQ
+483 ADQELIPQALQ
-494 LIQDKPLRS
+494 LLQDKPLRS

-534 FLTQAL
+534 FLTQAV
-540 PMGQQAPELVPMLIE
+540 PMSQQAPELLPMLVE

-567 APIEGTIDQAMQEL
+567 EPIEGTIDQAMEQIKQKQAMAAQQPQQPDPEMVKMQIEQQREQARAEADMQVEKIKMQSEATLEKQKQEFEVWKVQFEAQNKLNLARIAANPGVDVPLLEAQEL
-581 QMKQQQMAQQTPP
+581 QSKQMVQQLGASLTEAINRMAELHQSM
-594 PNPEVVKMQA
+594 MQ
-604 EQQFE
+604 
-609 QMKMQAQ
+609 MQAQ
-616 AQSEQMKMQATAQAE
+616 T
-631 QLRAQADIQVAQAKA
+631 I
-646 QADVQMHQMKLQAE
+646 
-660 SQLEAQKQQY
+660 SQIEG
-670 MQAME
+670 
-675 QVKLQAAEQLEKWKT
+675 VKNAA
-690 ELESATK
+690 
-697 IMVARI
+697 
-703 GANPGLDLP
+703 
-712 LMEAQEAASTK
+712 
-723 IAAELG
+723 
-729 DNVTQAMNRMVQM
+729 
-742 HDNMSNMHN
+742 
-751 MAMDKINGVMT
+751 
-762 VIAAP
+762 AAP
-767 KKIIR
+767 KRVIR
-772 GPDGR
+772 GADGKVI
-777 ASGVEV
+777 GVEV
-783 IQ
+783 VQ